1 MATESK
7 TKFIPDI
14 WITGTFNNNEIIGRT
29 FFMSNKERVIVITD
43 DATSLVLNY
52 SDINNI
58 CKINFVDKT
67 KKQKVNNL
75 AQKSLIESFKLNI
88 LKTVTQN

>member
-29 FFMSNKERVIVITD
+29 FYIGNKERVIVITD
-43 DATSLVLNY
+43 EATSLVLDY
-52 SDINNI
+52 ADIKDI

-67 KKQKVNNL
+67 KKQKSNL
-75 AQKSLIESFKLNI
+75 SRKSVTESFKLN
-88 LKTVTQN
+88 LSQKFTQN